1 MDSQPGVITL
11 TGDNA
16 LTIGAMLAVLYL
28 GALLVV
34 QVGKRLTSKGS
45 AKGQNQAQGKR

>member
-1 MDSQPGVITL
+1 M

-16 LTIGAMLAVLYL
+16 LTIGIMGAVLYL

-34 QVGKRLTSKGS
+34 QLYRRAMANK
-45 AKGQNQAQGKR
+45 QQGAAS